1 MDTISNVEDTISSVG
16 DSVST
21 VKDITDIV
29 KQDTFIIEQQEL
41 NSSFTNVDSDKDS
54 MFNSLFNF
62 FRTRIDLV
70 SKDSNLTCPNSSG
83 FCSESVTVID
93 PSDIHYVTTIE
104 LPEEGTKEVTILGR
118 CSVLYSPCSSNE

>member
-29 KQDTFIIEQQEL
+29 KQDTFTIEQQEL

-62 FRTRIDLV
+62 FGLV
-70 SKDSNLTCPNSSG
+70 
-83 FCSESVTVID
+83 
-93 PSDIHYVTTIE
+93 
-104 LPEEGTKEVTILGR
+104 
-118 CSVLYSPCSSNE
+118 